1 MNGIHFLKGSG
12 SNCTCYDCSVLYGGK
27 CYTTPTNN
35 FLDRLE
41 KDVRKY
47 LAFTPTGRPKK
58 VSDHYLDR
66 CIEDVI
72 RVPFMKFAKID
83 KSLFYKKYYTLLPL
97 IFLMTS
103 DKAEAR
109 GMYRR
114 GRQILF
120 TSITDEYK
128 NEQKKV

>member
-1 MNGIHFLKGSG
+1 
-12 SNCTCYDCSVLYGGK
+12 
-27 CYTTPTNN
+27 
-35 FLDRLE
+35 
-41 KDVRKY
+41 
-47 LAFTPTGRPKK
+47 
-58 VSDHYLDR
+58 
-66 CIEDVI
+66 
-72 RVPFMKFAKID
+72 MKFAKID